1 MESSGN
7 IGETLLMLA
16 ESVCKRKTTPSALI
30 LLFAI
35 RIANH
40 YHYDLFSV
48 RFDIG
53 PVCKMIQSN
62 RFHFGT
68 FNLVARIAAALL
80 GGYAFTWGFVSVG
93 VAGLTGLGVDFHE
106 AETAM
111 LMLAFLLF
119 LGLFLWTFACH
130 SIVRVWTVLAGGGAV
145 MTLTAWA
152 IQQAMLS

>member
-1 MESSGN
+1 
-7 IGETLLMLA
+7 
-16 ESVCKRKTTPSALI
+16 
-30 LLFAI
+30 
-35 RIANH
+35 
-40 YHYDLFSV
+40 
-48 RFDIG
+48 
-53 PVCKMIQSN
+53 MIQSD
-62 RFHFGT
+62 RFNFDT
-68 FNLVARIAAALL
+68 FQIVARIAAALL
-80 GGYAFTWGFVSVG
+80 GGYAFTWGFVSLG
-93 VAGLTGLGVDFHE
+93 VAGLAGLGVDFHE